1 MTFWR
6 ERDPRAKA
14 WFAVVGSF
22 ALAAAPG
29 GGALLLLPVPVLM
42 LLTSGISPRRLG
54 KVLAGVLVLWGLS
67 FAANALLLPGTR
79 VGPEALGWLRP
90 TREGIEAG
98 FSHGARLAGL
108 AFLSAWVVEVT
119 GALDLAGSLEWTFRR
134 VPRLRQAAHRALL
147 PVVLALR
154 MIPMFL
160 DEARRIL
167 EVDRLRSGPRR
178 GLGGVRRVAR
188 LAPVWMVTTVERA
201 EALGL
206 ALSLRGYR
214 PEAARSFAR
223 PYRLGVWDWGLVA
236 AGAAFA
242 VLLGRA

>member
-1 MTFWR
+1 MNFWKR
-6 ERDPRAKA
+6 RDPRAKV
-14 WFAVVGSF
+14 WFAVIWSF

-29 GGALLLLPVPVLM
+29 SAALLALPVPVLL
-42 LLTSGISPRRLG
+42 LLTSGIRPGQLG
-54 KVLAGVLVLWGLS
+54 KVVAGVLVLWGLS
-67 FAANALLLPGTR
+67 FAANAFFMPGAR
-79 VGPEALGWLRP
+79 VGPEELGWLRP

-108 AFLSAWVVEVT
+108 AFVSAWVVEVT
-119 GALDLAGSLEWTFRR
+119 GALEMAGSLEWTFRGA
-134 VPRLRQAAHRALL
+134 PRLRQAAHRALL

-167 EVDRLRSGPRR
+167 DVDRLRGGPRR

-206 ALSLRGYR
+206 ALVLRGYR
-214 PEAARSFAR
+214 PEAARSFVR
-223 PYRLGVWDWGLVA
+223 PYRFEVWDWGLVA
-236 AGAAFA
+236 GGLAGAVF
-242 VLLGRA
+242 LGRL